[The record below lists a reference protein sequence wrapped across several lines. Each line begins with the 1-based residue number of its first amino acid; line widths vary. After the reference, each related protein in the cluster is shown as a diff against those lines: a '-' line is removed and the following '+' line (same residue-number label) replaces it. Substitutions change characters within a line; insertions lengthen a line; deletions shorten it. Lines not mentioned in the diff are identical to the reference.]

1 MCWSSV
7 DDCAICSDI
16 IHGQDAASAGDAE
29 RAMVRDPDILILD
42 EATNAVDG
50 WSEAAIVETLKSSAG
65 RRKTIVI
72 SHHHSTISFC
82 GQAGHTYGPCRIQ
95 PIASRLAPA
104 RKTSFP
110 GRAREMCHQF
120 LLGCRPSSIVVTAQK
135 QDAYYEG
142 QNSGNQPQCD
152 RRRL

>member
-1 MCWSSV
+1 
-7 DDCAICSDI
+7 
-16 IHGQDAASAGDAE
+16 
-29 RAMVRDPDILILD
+29 MVRDPDILILD